1 MPATDL
7 AAEDE
12 LRLAVLLAGEVHA
25 VRIDEGALQLHAL
38 TASGEAR
45 IALHPTGRPERYLMQ
60 LRERLDGHAM
70 GSPGG
75 YPVHLRRWTR
85 SGHAS
90 PKSLQALL
98 CLGEPEAV
106 TAVALSAELTDE
118 LARRVWW
125 AQPSADI
132 ARYMLGHAEVRAG
145 TMGPTL
151 AQYLVEHL
159 PFEEDADAALHSVTA
174 IAAAGLL
181 DETTRQR
188 LWRAAQN
195 RPHYLIGWLEHAS
208 QTLPPAP
215 ARELPPAIHE
225 AAGPWADV
233 LRHWGSAQ
241 GQGTLRA
248 LALAL
253 DKPPTHEAVYRVLDV
268 TGTLFAPALDA
279 APPPGL
285 AAEAA
290 ALAVLAR
297 ASRRDAEPILARTS
311 AVGPLMRRHLE
322 PVLAPLR
329 AQLRVLLGTGGAR

>member
-12 LRLAVLLAGEVHA
+12 LRLAVLLAGDVHA

-38 TASGEAR
+38 TARGEAR

-60 LRERLDGHAM
+60 LRERLAGHAM

-125 AQPSADI
+125 AQPGADI
-132 ARYMLGHAEVRAG
+132 ARYMLGHTGVRGG

-159 PFEEDADAALHSVTA
+159 PFEEDADAAMQSVTA

-181 DETTRQR
+181 DEATRQR

-215 ARELPPAIHE
+215 ARELLPAWRD
-225 AAGPWADV
+225 AADPWAGA
-233 LRHWGSAQ
+233 LQRWASAQ

-268 TGTLFAPALDA
+268 TGTLFAPAPDA

-290 ALAVLAR
+290 ALAALAR

-329 AQLRVLLGTGGAR
+329 AGLRVLLAPAAPR

>member
-1 MPATDL
+1 MLATEL
-7 AAEDE
+7 SAEDE
-12 LRLAVLLAGEVHA
+12 LRLAVLLAGEVQA
-25 VRIDEGALQLHAL
+25 VRIDESALQLHAL
-38 TASGEAR
+38 TARGEAR

-60 LRERLDGHAM
+60 LRERLAGHAM

-90 PKSLQALL
+90 PKSLAALL

-106 TAVALSAELTDE
+106 TAVALSADLSDE

-125 AQPSADI
+125 AQPGAEI
-132 ARYMLGHAEVRAG
+132 ARYMLGHAQVRRG
-145 TMGPTL
+145 PMGPML

-159 PFEEDADAALHSVTA
+159 PFEDDADAAMQSVTA

-181 DETTRQR
+181 DEPTRRR

-195 RPHYLIGWLEHAS
+195 RPHYLIGWLEHARD
-208 QTLPPAP
+208 TVPEAP
-215 ARELPPAIHE
+215 ARALPTALRD
-225 AAGPWADV
+225 AAALQRW
-233 LRHWGSAQ
+233 WSAQ
-241 GQGTLRA
+241 GQGVLHA

-253 DKPPTHEAVYRVLDV
+253 DKPPTHEAVYRVLDL
-268 TGTLFAPALDA
+268 TGALFAA
-279 APPPGL
+279 APDTPVLPPLPGL
-285 AAEAA
+285 DVEAG
-290 ALAVLAR
+290 ALEVLAR

-329 AQLRVLLGTGGAR
+329 GQLRVLLGAAGPA